1 LFCVDLI
8 GAGGCADPKDVSATT
23 KKKGQISSWPFH
35 GLLPRHIDDTP
46 VSKPIRSRSP
56 RYALDDTQRSDA
68 WLRRRF
74 SPSASAAGRQ
84 SVYEDKVEL
93 SMKLRGLYDVILD
106 SPVIKIAKFY
116 LFSKL
121 NQQIKRKILLIDNPA
136 YRNTDLRLKNAAHR
150 P

>member
-1 LFCVDLI
+1 
-8 GAGGCADPKDVSATT
+8 
-23 KKKGQISSWPFH
+23 
-35 GLLPRHIDDTP
+35 
-46 VSKPIRSRSP
+46 
-56 RYALDDTQRSDA
+56 
-68 WLRRRF
+68 
-74 SPSASAAGRQ
+74 
-84 SVYEDKVEL
+84 
-93 SMKLRGLYDVILD
+93 MKLRGLYDVILD